1 MIENIGAGMLVLQP
15 SHAAGGGASRPATI
29 PGANRSPSGV
39 ERITPT
45 VSTNHSTGIATDTT
59 PVSSTTVRYPSGAAI
74 VDGGALG
81 APDIAPREVW
91 RLGGLTDG
99 DGRGRTACRRRRFRH
114 TDQRQPHRQQ
124 PQRPSH
130 FPPPFRQQ
138 SPPVGG
144 ARRVPR
150 WLRRQ
155 ITHGYARA
163 QVPTADEAGCREDG
177 RVGQV
182 PPLADR
188 KLVGIPHG
196 QVDRRKRVVDTADIS
211 RFGPVTDARA
221 AARCLAP
228 LRPMQSHSSVSA
240 ERAGSTSWSAI
251 HSASGR

>member
-59 PVSSTTVRYPSGAAI
+59 PVSSTTVRYPVGSGDRRRRRARCA
-74 VDGGALG
+74 GHR
-81 APDIAPREVW
+81 PYREVW

-163 QVPTADEAGCREDG
+163 QVPTADEAGCREDRKKSG
-177 RVGQV
+177 KCRRLPIVNLSAFHTVKLTVG
-182 PPLADR
+182 
-188 KLVGIPHG
+188 
-196 QVDRRKRVVDTADIS
+196 
-211 RFGPVTDARA
+211 
-221 AARCLAP
+221 
-228 LRPMQSHSSVSA
+228 SA
-240 ERAGSTSWSAI
+240 
-251 HSASGR
+251 